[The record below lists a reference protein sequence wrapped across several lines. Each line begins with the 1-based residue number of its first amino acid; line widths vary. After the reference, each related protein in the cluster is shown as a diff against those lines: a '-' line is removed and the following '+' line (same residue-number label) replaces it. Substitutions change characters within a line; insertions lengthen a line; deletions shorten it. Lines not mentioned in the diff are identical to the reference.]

1 MLDRTRRTV
10 TDDHVVVALLANH
23 ELVHARKDT
32 CQQSPCIMRFSAIQA
47 ADHAPNGLR
56 MGGRHAGRVACPLRC
71 TAHSPVGS
79 GLAPGN
85 ALTQSI
91 FEHRRPEK
99 EGRERHPSASA
110 VKRVKKIETKNENV
124 T

>member
-1 MLDRTRRTV
+1 MTMHVTHLGSDLDPST
-10 TDDHVVVALLANH
+10 
-23 ELVHARKDT
+23 ARKT
-32 CQQSPCIMRFSAIQA
+32 AVRFSHLI
-47 ADHAPNGLR
+47 DR
-56 MGGRHAGRVACPLRC
+56 
-71 TAHSPVGS
+71 TAHSPLRS

-110 VKRVKKIETKNENV
+110 VNRVKKIETKNENV